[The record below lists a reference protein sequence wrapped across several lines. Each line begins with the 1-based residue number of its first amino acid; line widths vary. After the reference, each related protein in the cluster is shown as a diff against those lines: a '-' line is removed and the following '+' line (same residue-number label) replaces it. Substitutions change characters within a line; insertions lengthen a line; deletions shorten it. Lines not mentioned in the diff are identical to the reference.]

1 MITEKQT
8 KALNDIIKSSKRAVF
23 FGGAG
28 VSTESGIPDFR
39 SADGIYMMNYRYPPE
54 EILSHMFFMQH
65 TEEFYEFYRK
75 HLCSKG
81 VEPNAAHLKLAEL
94 ERAGI
99 LAAVVTQNID
109 GLHTK
114 AGSQTVYEL
123 HGSTLRNYCMKCG
136 KFYDADYVFGS
147 EGVPKCSCGGVIKPD
162 VVLYQEALDEDTV
175 DGAIRAIKDADTL
188 IVAGTSLTVYPAAS
202 FIRYFKGNDLIII
215 NRDPTPQDGSFDL
228 VIHDSVGKVLSKI
241 NL

>member
-114 AGSQTVYEL
+114 AGSKTVYEL
-123 HGSTLRNYCMKCG
+123 HGSTLRNHCMKCG
-136 KFYDADYVFGS
+136 KFYDADYVFSS

-188 IVAGTSLTVYPAAS
+188 IVAGTSLTVFPAAS